1 MTIELATRFIDV
13 LGALL
18 LFTMMLILASGQLFR
33 AIYAVAA
40 QAVFLGIA
48 GVVLWIV
55 TGNTDLGIIAGIT
68 IVVKAILLP
77 WLLIRVIRRVQI
89 RREIEPVIPI
99 SVTLILAAAIVVLA
113 FNLGATLGPV
123 RQSITGNA
131 LPVGVALTLLGV
143 LVMATR
149 RKAMTQMIGLFACEN
164 GIFFTAIA
172 ISQGMPFIIEIGVI
186 LDVVLGALVMGIMML
201 RVRSD
206 VDADAD
212 IADLDSL
219 KG

>member
-33 AIYAVAA
+33 AIYAVSA
-40 QAVFLGIA
+40 QAVFLGMA
-48 GVVLWIV
+48 GAILGSV
-55 TGNTDLGIIAGIT
+55 TGNADLWIIAGIT
-68 IVVKAILLP
+68 IVVKAMLLP
-77 WLLIRVIRRVQI
+77 WLLIQVVRRVQI

-99 SVTLILAAAIVVLA
+99 AVTLILAAAIVVLS
-113 FNLGATLGPV
+113 FHLSATLGPV

-143 LVMATR
+143 LVTAS
-149 RKAMTQMIGLFACEN
+149 RKKALTQMVGLFAAEN
-164 GIFFTAIA
+164 GIFFTAMA

-186 LDVVLGALVMGIMML
+186 LDVVLGALVMGIMIL
-201 RVRSD
+201 RVRSS
-206 VDADAD
+206 VDTD
-212 IADLDSL
+212 IADLETL